1 MTITTT
7 SSSIDQRITNRDPP
21 IGSSAQNK
29 LAIIFCAKNCEKTI
43 GHAISSARKSHFFQQ
58 GNGITIVIDGY
69 STDNTREVAKEA
81 GASLVMQ
88 QPSSKF
94 PGKGMAMKAGLEAAI
109 NAKVDAIVFLD
120 ADIKN
125 LTPEWIDLLSEP
137 VLSRGYDMARG
148 YYDRHPR
155 DAAVTKLVAKPM
167 LSVFFPELTNVEQP
181 LSGEVCASTKA
192 WKALLNKTE
201 RPPDG
206 WGIDVWVLIAATM
219 SGYKIAE
226 VFLGKKDHSSFNE
239 YKEDVGVLSKMAE
252 QVLFTILK
260 EAVKQGKF
268 DKYQYVDA

>member
-1 MTITTT
+1 M
-7 SSSIDQRITNRDPP
+7 
-21 IGSSAQNK
+21 
-29 LAIIFCAKNCEKTI
+29 AK
-43 GHAISSARKSHFFQQ
+43 
-58 GNGITIVIDGY
+58 D
-69 STDNTREVAKEA
+69 A

-109 NAKVDAIVFLD
+109 HAKVDAIVFLD

-167 LSVFFPELTNVEQP
+167 LSIFFPELTNVEQQP

-192 WKALLNKTE
+192 WKTLLNKTE
-201 RPPDG
+201 TAG
-206 WGIDVWVLIAATM
+206 WL
-219 SGYKIAE
+219 GY
-226 VFLGKKDHSSFNE
+226 
-239 YKEDVGVLSKMAE
+239 
-252 QVLFTILK
+252 
-260 EAVKQGKF
+260 
-268 DKYQYVDA
+268 

>member
-7 SSSIDQRITNRDPP
+7 IDQSITNKAPL

-29 LAIIFCAKNCEKTI
+29 LAVIFCAKNCEKTI
-43 GHAISSARKSHFFQQ
+43 GYAISSAKKSHFFRQS
-58 GNGITIVIDGY
+58 NGITIVIDGF
-69 STDNTREVAKEA
+69 STDNTRQVAKEA

-109 NAKVDAIVFLD
+109 NAKVDAIIFLD
-120 ADIKN
+120 GDIKN

-137 VLSRGYDMARG
+137 VLSRGYDMTRG

-192 WKALLNKTE
+192 WKALLDKTE

-206 WGIDVWVLIAATM
+206 WGIDVWFLIEAAM
-219 SGYKIAE
+219 SGYKIDE

-260 EAVKQGKF
+260 EAGKQGKF
-268 DKYQYVDA
+268 DLYQCVDT

>member
-1 MTITTT
+1 MTIVTT
-7 SSSIDQRITNRDPP
+7 SDQSITNKASL
-21 IGSSAQNK
+21 IASSAQNK
-29 LAIIFCAKNCEKTI
+29 LAVIFCAKNCEKTI
-43 GHAISSARKSHFFQQ
+43 GYAISSAKKSYFFRQ
-58 GNGITIVIDGY
+58 GNGITIVIDGF
-69 STDNTREVAKEA
+69 STDNTRQVSKDA
-81 GASLVMQ
+81 GASLVRQ

-109 NAKVDAIVFLD
+109 NAKVDAIMFLD

-137 VLSRGYDMARG
+137 VLNRGYDMARG

-167 LSVFFPELTNVEQP
+167 LSIFFPELRNVEQP

-201 RPPDG
+201 TPPDG
-206 WGIDVWVLIAATM
+206 WGIDVWFLIASAM
-219 SGYKIAE
+219 SGFKIDE

-260 EAVKQGKF
+260 EAVKQARF
-268 DKYQYVDA
+268 DQHQYVDT

>member
-1 MTITTT
+1 MTITT
-7 SSSIDQRITNRDPP
+7 SSIDQRITNRDPP

-29 LAIIFCAKNCEKTI
+29 LAVIFCAKNCEKTI
-43 GHAISSARKSHFFQQ
+43 GYAISSAKKSHFFQQ

-69 STDNTREVAKEA
+69 STDNTREVAKEP

-206 WGIDVWVLIAATM
+206 WGIDVWFLIAAAM

-239 YKEDVGVLSKMAE
+239 YKEDIGVLSKMAE

-260 EAVKQGKF
+260 EAVKYGIF
-268 DKYQYVDA
+268 DKYQYVDT